1 MSRALASNDRLSGGG
16 ERGGVVGRGSGSGS
30 VGLRDGEA
38 AALLRADDEPAA
50 CAFGAADGP
59 FAPCEIFAR
68 PVLRDYATYLRES
81 GVDVVADD
89 DDEEEEEEE
98 EEDSITP
105 NVRAFSRSA
114 ASSNERRCML
124 AACGL
129 GALHVVDALL
139 RSGMPPLGSH
149 LRAAAASLAP
159 TAAAVVDALL
169 AADAGGGY
177 DRPTPIEDI
186 VHDASDAGTLA
197 THLAAAR
204 GCANALASL
213 LAAGARAGARDA
225 DKQTILH
232 LAVRSGDLETTRV
245 AAAACASL
253 KPRKGGIEAW
263 DRWKRTPAA
272 WALLLGDAD
281 ALAVLRDA
289 GADLTRTEREVS
301 ESTNDEMPPP
311 PPTTTTTTA
320 EPGTLSRR
328 SEVQL
333 NQRPARKS
341 RAPISVMRA
350 LARKLSEGLDVGSSD
365 DDKSGDA
372 NRRGER
378 MRTDAAER
386 LEAVAALRA
395 LACANAANREN
406 ARALG
411 VIPSLCEIARREHC
425 VEAIGALRNLAHNSE
440 ANASEAGAC
449 GAIGA
454 LAEII
459 RRRTADARAGGGADA
474 STSSSLFPL
483 AGEDR
488 RVVFAA
494 ASALTSLTV
503 KHPENAARLES
514 EKDVR
519 EIIEKVI
526 GEGAGEGEEE

>member
-1 MSRALASNDRLSGGG
+1 
-16 ERGGVVGRGSGSGS
+16 
-30 VGLRDGEA
+30 
-38 AALLRADDEPAA
+38 
-50 CAFGAADGP
+50 
-59 FAPCEIFAR
+59 
-68 PVLRDYATYLRES
+68 
-81 GVDVVADD
+81 
-89 DDEEEEEEE
+89 
-98 EEDSITP
+98 
-105 NVRAFSRSA
+105 
-114 ASSNERRCML
+114 
-124 AACGL
+124 
-129 GALHVVDALL
+129 
-139 RSGMPPLGSH
+139 
-149 LRAAAASLAP
+149 
-159 TAAAVVDALL
+159 
-169 AADAGGGY
+169 
-177 DRPTPIEDI
+177 
-186 VHDASDAGTLA
+186 
-197 THLAAAR
+197 
-204 GCANALASL
+204 
-213 LAAGARAGARDA
+213 
-225 DKQTILH
+225 
-232 LAVRSGDLETTRV
+232 
-245 AAAACASL
+245 L

-301 ESTNDEMPPP
+301 ESTNDEMPP

-406 ARALG
+406 ARAFG

-459 RRRTADARAGGGADA
+459 RRRAAGARAAGGADA
-474 STSSSLFPL
+474 STSSSPFPL

>member
-1 MSRALASNDRLSGGG
+1 MSRALASNDRLIGGG
-16 ERGGVVGRGSGSGS
+16 DRGGVVGRGSGS

-50 CAFGAADGP
+50 CASGAADGP

-89 DDEEEEEEE
+89 DEEEEEEE
-98 EEDSITP
+98 EADSITP

-169 AADAGGGY
+169 AAD
-177 DRPTPIEDI
+177 DRPTAIEDI

-204 GCANALASL
+204 GCAKALASL

-311 PPTTTTTTA
+311 PTTTTTTA

-378 MRTDAAER
+378 MLTDAAER

-406 ARALG
+406 ARAFG

-459 RRRTADARAGGGADA
+459 RRRAAGARAAGGADA
-474 STSSSLFPL
+474 STSSSPFPL

-503 KHPENAARLES
+503 KHPGNAARLES

>member
-1 MSRALASNDRLSGGG
+1 VSRALASNDRLIGGG
-16 ERGGVVGRGSGSGS
+16 DRGGVVGRGSGS

-50 CAFGAADGP
+50 CASDGP

-89 DDEEEEEEE
+89 DEEEEEEE
-98 EEDSITP
+98 EADSITP

-169 AADAGGGY
+169 AAD
-177 DRPTPIEDI
+177 DRPTAIEDI

-204 GCANALASL
+204 GCAKALASL

-311 PPTTTTTTA
+311 PTTTTTTA

-406 ARALG
+406 ARAFG

-459 RRRTADARAGGGADA
+459 RRRAAGARAAGGADA
-474 STSSSLFPL
+474 STSSSPFPL

-503 KHPENAARLES
+503 KHPGNAARLES